1 MGLVQNIAQC
11 FGGRRGRVQRI
22 SPRRK
27 GRKGIQTGAMLCQR
41 VQPLLLRRGLQ
52 IPGGGHSVRGR
63 DRDIHLKRTKFT
75 KKLALVQIRQG
86 MPTFG
91 IVNRWLGVPLCD
103 LVLISDMAHPRK
115 IPGDADP
122 KGGLQGHGGPGQ
134 QGLFQINGGDI
145 GGIGM
150 PIFPTQLL
158 PVDPKFQRIHSSS
171 KAVRRKSKSGTST
184 GQLLLGKGGT
194 R

>member
-1 MGLVQNIAQC
+1 M
-11 FGGRRGRVQRI
+11 
-22 SPRRK
+22 
-27 GRKGIQTGAMLCQR
+27 
-41 VQPLLLRRGLQ
+41 
-52 IPGGGHSVRGR
+52 GR
-63 DRDIHLKRTKFT
+63 DRDIHLKSTKFT

-91 IVNRWLGVPLCD
+91 IVNRWLGVPLGD
-103 LVLISDMAHPRK
+103 LVLISNVAHPRK

-150 PIFPTQLL
+150 PEFPTQLL
-158 PVDPKFQRIHSSS
+158 TVDPKFQRVHSTAKAVGSKS
-171 KAVRRKSKSGTST
+171 KASATT

-194 R
+194 RRRVGIGMQVHDQTIKRLG